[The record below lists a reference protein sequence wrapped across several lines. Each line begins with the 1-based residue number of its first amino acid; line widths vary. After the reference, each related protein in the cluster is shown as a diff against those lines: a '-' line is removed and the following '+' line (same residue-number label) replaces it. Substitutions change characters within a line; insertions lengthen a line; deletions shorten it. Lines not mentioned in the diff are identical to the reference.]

1 VIFAWL
7 AVIFVLICVACASF
21 ALTAA
26 WIRAPQSI
34 LLVVLVPDVEMELV
48 ELDDEEDDEV
58 VLLVPEV
65 ALLTVMTEACQKR
78 AGPASCRPGG
88 SVISQAA

>member
-1 VIFAWL
+1 LYAVIFAWL
-7 AVIFVLICVACASF
+7 AVIFVVICVACASF

-26 WIRAPQSI
+26 WISAPQSM

-48 ELDDEEDDEV
+48 ALDDEDDDEV

-65 ALLTVMTEACQKR
+65 ALLTVMTGPVRKNR
-78 AGPASCRPGG
+78 AGSVPARQI
-88 SVISQAA
+88 VR